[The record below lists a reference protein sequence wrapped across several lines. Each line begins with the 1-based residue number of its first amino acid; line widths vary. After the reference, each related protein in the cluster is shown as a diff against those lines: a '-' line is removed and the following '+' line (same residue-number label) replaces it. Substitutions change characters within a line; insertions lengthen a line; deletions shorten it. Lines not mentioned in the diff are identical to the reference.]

1 MTTFSAEVVQAV
13 LLHMNDDHL
22 DDNAVIVRAF
32 AGVEPVIAV
41 MTDLDEHEGVWGY
54 TLGEDEHEL
63 RIPWSKELTERPE
76 IRREVVSVYRA
87 ACEKLGIE
95 PNSH

>member
-1 MTTFSAEVVQAV
+1 MATFSQDVVDAV

-54 TLGEDEHEL
+54 TIGDDEHEL
-63 RIPWSKELTERPE
+63 RIPWSKELTDRPE
-76 IRREVVSVYRA
+76 IRREVVMVYRA
-87 ACEKLGIE
+87 ACDKLGIPFSE
-95 PNSH
+95 H

>member
-1 MTTFSAEVVQAV
+1 MATFSSDVVDAV

-22 DDNAVIVRAF
+22 DDNTVIVRAF

-41 MTDLDEHEGVWGY
+41 MTDLDENEGVWGY
-54 TLGEDEHEL
+54 TDGEEEHEL
-63 RIPWSKELTERPE
+63 RIPWSKQLTERPE
-76 IRREVVSVYRA
+76 IRREVVEIYRA
-87 ACEKLGIE
+87 ACVKLGIE

>member
-1 MTTFSAEVVQAV
+1 MATFSSEVVDAV

-41 MTDLDEHEGVWGY
+41 MTDLDENEGVWGY
-54 TLGEDEHEL
+54 TDGEEEHEL
-63 RIPWSKELTERPE
+63 RIPWSKQLTERPE
-76 IRREVVSVYRA
+76 IRREVVEVYRA
-87 ACEKLGIE
+87 ACAKLGIE
-95 PNSH
+95 PHSH

>member
-1 MTTFSAEVVQAV
+1 MATFSSDVVDAV

-41 MTDLDEHEGVWGY
+41 MTDLDENEGVWGY
-54 TLGEDEHEL
+54 TDGEEEHEL
-63 RIPWSKELTERPE
+63 RIPWSKQLTERPE
-76 IRREVVSVYRA
+76 IRREVVEIYRA
-87 ACEKLGIE
+87 ACKKLGIE